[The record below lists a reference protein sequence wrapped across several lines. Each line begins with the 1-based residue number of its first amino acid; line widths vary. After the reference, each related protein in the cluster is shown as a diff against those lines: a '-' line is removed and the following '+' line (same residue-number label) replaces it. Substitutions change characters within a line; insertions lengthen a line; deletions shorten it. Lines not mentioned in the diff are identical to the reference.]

1 MNIYV
6 DINNTAKKNK
16 CRQKAKSRLPPFKP
30 FISDISVNTSVAGKY
45 SLVYINGLN
54 FLSQGITYVNFGT
67 YTNLPI
73 TYYGSFN
80 ISFVVP
86 LNATPGTYNIVVV
99 NIYNGQISSP
109 ILFTY
114 AGNLNYSN
122 SESYTL
128 T

>member
-6 DINNTAKKNK
+6 DINNTAKKKK
-16 CRQKAKSRLPPFKP
+16 CRQKARSRLPPFKP

-54 FLSQGITYVNFGT
+54 FLSQGITYVNFGP
-67 YTNLPI
+67 YTEIPI
-73 TYYGSFN
+73 IYYSSFN

-86 LNATPGTYNIVVV
+86 IDAAADTYNIVVV
-99 NIYNGQISSP
+99 SVYCGQFSVPLINSYP
-109 ILFTY
+109 
-114 AGNLNYSN
+114 GVLNYSN
-122 SESYTL
+122 SVPFTI